1 MARTFTSTI
10 NYPRLRRQVGILAGV
25 SLLLALLL
33 IGYTFGVGN
42 HFFGRLFSAFFIF
55 FWLLAVTFLGIV
67 PFVNW
72 AARSWFGKEW
82 AADSLPKTAIRRSSA
97 STSPSS
103 ARTPTRTASRSSQKR
118 HP

>member
-1 MARTFTSTI
+1 MARTVSTRI
-10 NYPRLRRQVGILAGV
+10 DYVRLRRQAGILAGM

-42 HFFGRLFSAFFIF
+42 QFFTRLFSAFFVF

-72 AARSWFGKEW
+72 AARSWFGNEW
-82 AADSLPKTAIRRSSA
+82 TGAPAPAAASRRTPA
-97 STSPSS
+97 STPASS

>member
-1 MARTFTSTI
+1 MARTLTSSI
-10 NYPRLRRQVGILAGV
+10 PYLRLRRQAGILAGV

-33 IGYTFGVGN
+33 IGYTFGVEN
-42 HFFGRLFSAFFIF
+42 HFFARLFSAFFVF

-82 AADSLPKTAIRRSSA
+82 TSDSFTKTAARRSSA

>member
-1 MARTFTSTI
+1 MARTSSSTFDF
-10 NYPRLRRQVGILAGV
+10 PRLRRQAGILAGA

-33 IGYTFGVGN
+33 ISYTFGVKN
-42 HFFGRLFSAFFIF
+42 HFFARLFSAFFVF
-55 FWLLAVTFLGIV
+55 FWLLAVTFLGVV

-82 AADSLPKTAIRRSSA
+82 VSDSFTKTSSRRSSA